1 MLAYSRER
9 KEVIETLPDEPAEG
23 GEGWVY
29 KTTEAG
35 TLAKIFKEP
44 AAEHRREK
52 VEALIASPPHDPPQA
67 PDGHRRF
74 AWPQEMLCDV
84 KTGEFIGYTMAQI
97 PNGKPLDEFFDPGTS
112 EYREKPFRV
121 RLAIAVAELIADIHR
136 HHLMLVVGDINPSN
150 ILADARGRVALIDL
164 DSVQMTTPDGQNYPC
179 PVGSPYYTPAELIG
193 LGKKLGQVRRTQKH
207 DRFGLA
213 AIIFQLLFDGC
224 HPFAAVGNDC
234 TPLDRIRAGDWPY
247 TNGSPYRPP
256 PSAPPF
262 RALPGA
268 MQTIFTRTFV
278 EGHWDPTA
286 RPTAE
291 EWVEA
296 LTQNEK
302 ALGRPPKAAPV
313 LAPQVAPLAPAP
325 HRGVAAFAA
334 AVVAAAALGFF
345 GARWLHGAARAPEF
359 AGSPMRDPGIAVTD
373 VFRDPPRDPKARTET
388 PRYLR
393 HLRDGSDGRL
403 SFEIAEGTDTRR
415 QP

>member
-1 MLAYSRER
+1 M
-9 KEVIETLPDEPAEG
+9 
-23 GEGWVY
+23 
-29 KTTEAG
+29 G
-35 TLAKIFKEP
+35 T
-44 AAEHRREK
+44 
-52 VEALIASPPHDPPQA
+52 
-67 PDGHRRF
+67 
-74 AWPQEMLCDV
+74 
-84 KTGEFIGYTMAQI
+84 
-97 PNGKPLDEFFDPGTS
+97 
-112 EYREKPFRV
+112 
-121 RLAIAVAELIADIHR
+121 
-136 HHLMLVVGDINPSN
+136 
-150 ILADARGRVALIDL
+150 
-164 DSVQMTTPDGQNYPC
+164 
-179 PVGSPYYTPAELIG
+179 PYYTPAELIG

-247 TNGSPYRPP
+247 TNGSLYRPP

-262 RALPGA
+262 RALPQA

-313 LAPQVAPLAPAP
+313 LAPQVAPLRTAP

-334 AVVAAAALGFF
+334 AVVAVAALSFF

-393 HLRDGSDGRL
+393 HLRDGNDGRL

>member
-1 MLAYSRER
+1 
-9 KEVIETLPDEPAEG
+9 
-23 GEGWVY
+23 
-29 KTTEAG
+29 
-35 TLAKIFKEP
+35 
-44 AAEHRREK
+44 
-52 VEALIASPPHDPPQA
+52 
-67 PDGHRRF
+67 
-74 AWPQEMLCDV
+74 MLCDV

-97 PNGKPLDEFFDPGTS
+97 PNGKPLYEFFDPGPS

-136 HHLMLVVGDINPSN
+136 HHLMLVVGDINPNN

-164 DSVQMTTPDGQNYPC
+164 DSVQMTTPNGQNYPC
-179 PVGSPYYTPAELIG
+179 PVGSTYYTPAELIG

-247 TNGSPYRPP
+247 TNGSAYRPP

-268 MQTIFTRTFV
+268 MQTLFTRTFV

-302 ALGRPPKAAPV
+302 ALGRPPTAAPV
-313 LAPQVAPLAPAP
+313 LAPQVAPLAPVCPRLTAAWRPTPPPQLLLPPRSAFSARGGSTSDPAP
-325 HRGVAAFAA
+325 RVREPPDAGPGNCRDRRFS
-334 AVVAAAALGFF
+334 
-345 GARWLHGAARAPEF
+345 RPAARPQGPFRGAPLLE
-359 AGSPMRDPGIAVTD
+359 APPGW
-373 VFRDPPRDPKARTET
+373 E
-388 PRYLR
+388 
-393 HLRDGSDGRL
+393 
-403 SFEIAEGTDTRR
+403 RR
-415 QP
+415 PA

>member
-97 PNGKPLDEFFDPGTS
+97 PNGKPLDEFFDPGAS
-112 EYREKPFRV
+112 EYREKSFRV

-164 DSVQMTTPDGQNYPC
+164 DSVQMTTPDGRNYPC
-179 PVGSPYYTPAELIG
+179 PVGTPYYTPAELIG
-193 LGKKLGQVRRTQKH
+193 LGKKLGQVRRTQEH

-291 EWVEA
+291 DWVEA

-313 LAPQVAPLAPAP
+313 LAPQVAPVAPAP

-334 AVVAAAALGFF
+334 AAVVAVAALSFF
-345 GARWLHGAARAPEF
+345 GARWLLGAARAPSSQ
-359 AGSPMRDPGIAVTD
+359 A
-373 VFRDPPRDPKARTET
+373 PRC
-388 PRYLR
+388 
-393 HLRDGSDGRL
+393 
-403 SFEIAEGTDTRR
+403 GTREL
-415 QP
+415 P

>member
-97 PNGKPLDEFFDPGTS
+97 PNGKPLDQFFDPGAS

-164 DSVQMTTPDGQNYPC
+164 DSVQMTTPDGRNYPC
-179 PVGSPYYTPAELIG
+179 PVGSTYYTPAELIG
-193 LGKKLGQVRRTQKH
+193 LGKKLGQVRRTQEH

-262 RALPGA
+262 RALPRA
-268 MQTIFTRTFV
+268 MQTILHAYICR
-278 EGHWDPTA
+278 
-286 RPTAE
+286 R
-291 EWVEA
+291 
-296 LTQNEK
+296 
-302 ALGRPPKAAPV
+302 ALGS
-313 LAPQVAPLAPAP
+313 
-325 HRGVAAFAA
+325 
-334 AVVAAAALGFF
+334 
-345 GARWLHGAARAPEF
+345 HGAAHGGGVGRGADAKRKGPWPSSGGRACSGPTGSATGARASPRRGGLRRRRSCCCRHARLFRREV
-359 AGSPMRDPGIAVTD
+359 APRGSPRPGVREPPDGGPGNCRDRRFSRPAARPQGPHRDAPLLAAPPG
-373 VFRDPPRDPKARTET
+373 RE
-388 PRYLR
+388 
-393 HLRDGSDGRL
+393 
-403 SFEIAEGTDTRR
+403 RR
-415 QP
+415 PA

>member
-1 MLAYSRER
+1 MRPCPTSL
-9 KEVIETLPDEPAEG
+9 AEG

-97 PNGKPLDEFFDPGTS
+97 PNGKPLDQFFDPGTS

-164 DSVQMTTPDGQNYPC
+164 DSVQMTTPDGRNYPC
-179 PVGSPYYTPAELIG
+179 PVGSTYYTPAELIG
-193 LGKKLGQVRRTQKH
+193 LGKKLGQVRRTQEH

-262 RALPGA
+262 RALPRA

-291 EWVEA
+291 DWVEA

-302 ALGRPPKAAPV
+302 ALGRPPTAAPV
-313 LAPQVAPLAPAP
+313 LAPQVPPVAPCASPRRDGLRRRRSCCCRHARLFRREVARRGSPRPRVREPPDAGPGNCRDRRFSRPAARPQGPFRDAPLLAAP
-325 HRGVAAFAA
+325 
-334 AVVAAAALGFF
+334 
-345 GARWLHGAARAPEF
+345 
-359 AGSPMRDPGIAVTD
+359 PG
-373 VFRDPPRDPKARTET
+373 RE
-388 PRYLR
+388 
-393 HLRDGSDGRL
+393 
-403 SFEIAEGTDTRR
+403 RR
-415 QP
+415 PA